1 VRVIRFLNENKYL
14 LIISLLIPLISIF
27 FDSYTYEGGTA
38 YSLGFPQ
45 KFLTYYD
52 SLGPPEN
59 RLEIFSSISRFAL
72 RIDIAFI
79 SGILYFFI
87 PLTLISWLIKRL
99 LKIRNKPASV

>member
-1 VRVIRFLNENKYL
+1 MRVLRFLNENKYL

-27 FDSYTYEGGTA
+27 FDSYTYEGGIA

-52 SLGPPEN
+52 PLGPPEN
-59 RLEIFSSISRFAL
+59 RLEIFSSISKFAL
-72 RIDIAFI
+72 RIDIALI

-99 LKIRNKPASV
+99 LKTRNKPAGA